1 MLIPVLRTLA
11 THTYRHRWELVAVL
25 VLVAV
30 AGEVYLRLPVGRQLE
45 YQPDEE
51 LGGVLAPGQ
60 WTVGERV
67 NRDGHRGRDTD
78 WSRPVILAVGDS
90 QGWGAGVADEQVW
103 TARLEQQLRRER
115 DYATFQVVNASHPGH
130 GPYHQY
136 LRARRVFEKH
146 AVDVMIV
153 RVSLED
159 WSFTPTP
166 ARELPELVEAARARQ
181 SLRRY
186 TKFVPFLAKKGQEQ
200 LTSIRATVS
209 LPQGDV
215 ETPSA
220 EEKGRLMWE
229 THGRWWEKL
238 TELAA
243 EHEVPVVFYL
253 HDPTDLPG
261 SAVLHNRL
269 RGLARAYPGVHVLRL
284 GSEVY
289 GLRGASPE
297 EVYRDYRARF
307 TLPHDAHANA
317 RQHELIGRTVHS
329 FLTEGGLL
337 ATAQV
342 RRQVLHAER

>member
-11 THTYRHRWELVAVL
+11 ALIYRHRWELVAVL

-60 WTVGERV
+60 WTVGETI

-103 TARLEQQLRRER
+103 TARLEQRLRRER
-115 DYATFQVVNASHPGH
+115 SYATFQVVNASHPGH

-136 LRARRVFEKH
+136 LRARRVLEKH
-146 AVDVMIV
+146 PVDVVLV

-159 WSFTPTP
+159 WSFTPTS
-166 ARELPELVEAARARQ
+166 AEQLPELVESARTRQ
-181 SLRRY
+181 SLRQY
-186 TKFVPFLAKKGQEQ
+186 TKFVPFLAKKTQEQ
-200 LTSIRATVS
+200 LTSIRATIS
-209 LPQGDV
+209 LPQASA

-220 EEKGRLMWE
+220 QEKGRLMWE
-229 THGRWWEKL
+229 KHGRWWEKL
-238 TELAA
+238 AELAA
-243 EHEVPVVFYL
+243 AHEVPVLFYL

-261 SAVLHNRL
+261 SAVLHDRL
-269 RGLARAYPGVHVLRL
+269 SSLAQIYPGVRVLRL
-284 GSEVY
+284 GSQVY
-289 GLRGASPE
+289 GLSGASPQ
-297 EVYRDYRARF
+297 EVYCDYRARF

-317 RQHELIGRTVHS
+317 RQHDLIGRAVHS
-329 FLTEGGLL
+329 FLAESGVL
-337 ATAQV
+337 AAARI